1 MYKYTRMSVGKS
13 RQRKQWKRRQMA
25 KKRQKSSNN
34 NRKTVKNDTK
44 YNGKFQTSTQT
55 TGRFRLE

>member
-1 MYKYTRMSVGKS
+1 
-13 RQRKQWKRRQMA
+13 MA

-55 TGRFRLE
+55 TGRFRLEWTDDFIWGFHSLCVSKLDYEL